1 MTSRSVK
8 LDIDVTRE
16 KLDALGLGYA
26 SEALDTLLS
35 EAVSTEMSA
44 HQLLERILDIE
55 RAGREERRIKTMMKT
70 SKIPTGQTLE
80 NFDLAQFPKCMH
92 GLLIAAARQARGD
105 ALPTMPMRWNHRR

>member
-26 SEALDTLLS
+26 SGALDTLLS

-44 HQLLERILDIE
+44 HQCNYPPPVG
-55 RAGREERRIKTMMKT
+55 AGFKLRVF
-70 SKIPTGQTLE
+70 GG
-80 NFDLAQFPKCMH
+80 F
-92 GLLIAAARQARGD
+92 G
-105 ALPTMPMRWNHRR
+105 